1 MFKVV
6 KNYAGYEYVVMNPET
21 GEIAE
26 AGHATLEEAK
36 QAAKNFNEWN

>member
-6 KNYAGYEYVVMNPET
+6 KNYCGYEFVVMDVET

-26 AGHATLEEAK
+26 AGHETLEEAQ